1 MASYYPRLQFLNV
14 ISGKKVKWLK
24 RQKQVDI
31 ILEDILEEHRKN
43 RPSGENDQEDLVDV
57 LLRIKEDAELDHPI
71 TNDNVKAIIL
81 DMLLGGT
88 GTSSMILEWAM
99 AELMRKPE
107 IMKKVQAEVRA
118 MAKGNTIEETDIQN
132 MHYLKMILKETFRLH
147 GPPLLVPRLCRED
160 CITE

>member
-1 MASYYPRLQFLNV
+1 MQ
-14 ISGKKVKWLK
+14 
-24 RQKQVDI
+24 
-31 ILEDILEEHRKN
+31 
-43 RPSGENDQEDLVDV
+43 
-57 LLRIKEDAELDHPI
+57 
-71 TNDNVKAIIL
+71 

-99 AELMRKPE
+99 AELMRKPK

-160 CITE
+160 CMVDGYDIPLNSRILINAWACATDPDSWEDPDSFISERFESGVVSYLGSEF